1 MKKVLIGLALSLVCI
16 LSFSQERVNT
26 QTYLEF
32 DKTTKVLKKVM
43 GYVGIG
49 RKWRSYKNEISHA
62 LLNESQNFNRLT
74 VKTLTCNDTLYY
86 VLIRNCDS
94 YAPSNYIV
102 QAGDVYLYRS
112 GGGQLN
118 SNVLFF
124 FTAPEF
130 EQIFHLDKNVTTI
143 YSFRTYDQST
153 AQHGKSYLPKL
164 EDFLIKG
171 KDKNK
176 KGDFMNIRIADDGKM
191 VRFLLPYHKDD
202 AWGKDYDIFPDCYFE
217 MPLKD
222 FYKWLQPV
230 APTEL
235 TIQ

>member
-32 DKTTKVLKKVM
+32 DKTTKVLKKVR

-49 RKWRSYKNEISHA
+49 GEWRSYKNEISHA

-74 VKTLTCNDTLYY
+74 VKTLTYNDTLYY

-143 YSFRTYDQST
+143 YSFKTYDLSNT
-153 AQHGKSYLPKL
+153 RHGKSYLPKL
-164 EDFLIKG
+164 EDYLIKD

-202 AWGKDYDIFPDCYFE
+202 AWGKNYDVFPKCYFE